1 MNCFFDEAFAKCMN
15 VMFTNTYGSCFNNLY
30 VINALLQVGIH
41 ASDLHVWSLH
51 PYHEVSI
58 VHFFSANTEY
68 LHSAFREC
76 SELMN
81 SVLKV
86 LRLLYVYNPFLE
98 HFRRYFKIF

>member
-15 VMFTNTYGSCFNNLY
+15 VMFTNTYGSCFNNLC

-58 VHFFSANTEY
+58 SA
-68 LHSAFREC
+68 
-76 SELMN
+76 
-81 SVLKV
+81 VL
-86 LRLLYVYNPFLE
+86 
-98 HFRRYFKIF
+98 